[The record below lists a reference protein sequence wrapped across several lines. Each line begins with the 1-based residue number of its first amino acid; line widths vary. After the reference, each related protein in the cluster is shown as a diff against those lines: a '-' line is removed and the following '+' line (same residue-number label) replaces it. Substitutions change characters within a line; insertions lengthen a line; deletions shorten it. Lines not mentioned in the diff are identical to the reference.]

1 MNTGTSQAKE
11 DTQKEAELWS
21 SMEISENISKH

>member
-11 DTQKEAELWS
+11 DKENGAELWG